1 MLRVTVTATGTAH
14 DPVPAGPPLDGARPA
29 GGCPCPLR
37 ITHGSPDFRSFADA
51 ERIEAGDSG
60 FDGR

>member
-14 DPVPAGPPLDGARPA
+14 TRVRQGRHSTTPDRWAGVPVRF
-29 GGCPCPLR
+29 
-37 ITHGSPDFRSFADA
+37 GSRMVVDFRSFADA